1 MKKIII
7 LILTL
12 FLISCAN
19 NNPNGYDVIEEN
31 VTDTNITEE
40 IIDTSLQV
48 VADELNV
55 FAFSSEGQCLLIVTE
70 TNETYLIDCGQSNY
84 LTTIKKIK
92 NLGYSKLDN
101 IVITN
106 PSLLDTQ
113 FIDKMVLKFKPTM
126 IYETG
131 IPNSNERYKTF
142 NFSKTE
148 VVTEELIF
156 DGFELIPTYLKGFYP
171 SPEDNSI
178 IINFEDMIVMSRC
191 LDTCENFVTKT
202 QKDILYLANYG
213 VCLTNTIDFILE
225 IDPKEIISKTDVCL
239 DLQEDLEL
247 LEIPINKYSEND
259 LQIILGENYEIR
271 KWWIH

>member
-1 MKKIII
+1 
-7 LILTL
+7 
-12 FLISCAN
+12 
-19 NNPNGYDVIEEN
+19 
-31 VTDTNITEE
+31 
-40 IIDTSLQV
+40 
-48 VADELNV
+48 
-55 FAFSSEGQCLLIVTE
+55 
-70 TNETYLIDCGQSNY
+70 
-84 LTTIKKIK
+84 
-92 NLGYSKLDN
+92 
-101 IVITN
+101 
-106 PSLLDTQ
+106 
-113 FIDKMVLKFKPTM
+113 MVLKFKPTM

-271 KWWIH
+271 K